1 MGRLGGLS
9 AAIAALVLV
18 SAAPASA
25 ATFTVTGTLDVPGSC
40 IGASCPTLRAAV
52 SKANESPGPDQIMLQ
67 PGVFRLERSSKTH
80 EESNVSG
87 DLNTQGE
94 LTIKG
99 AGAQATT
106 ILAAFPASEP
116 DRVIQATGNANLTVA
131 DLTVSGGR
139 NEPENAIPFG
149 GGIDSDGSGIL
160 DLERVVVSGNRVK
173 GPAVAGLGAGFYKG
187 DGELVVNDSAVLS
200 NTAPFGGGAG
210 AWIGQSATGTI
221 TNTTFAGNVAGR
233 FGGALYSEA
242 TIPVKLAFV
251 TVTAN
256 EAQEFGG
263 AGIGG
268 DFSLRDSIIVGNTAP
283 VSADCENTE
292 FVPPPI
298 DEGGNVVGPSCGFTQ
313 ASDVT
318 TTNPLLGALE
328 GSPIPYLEPL
338 AGSPAL
344 DRALAPCPAT
354 DVRGVARPQGG
365 ACDSGAVERVVPV
378 LASISA
384 PTLIA
389 PGGGKPT
396 GAKAPALTSASQSN
410 AVWRAGNKLAN
421 IAKRLPVGTV
431 FSFALDQR
439 AGVTLTFTQ
448 PALGR
453 RVAGK
458 CVAPRPT
465 NSRKRSCKRTVTRGA
480 LTLLGHAGTN
490 KVSFQGRISS
500 ARKLKPGSYTV
511 RIAASTAAGR
521 SQTRTLSFTIVK

>member
-1 MGRLGGLS
+1 MRRIGGLTS
-9 AAIAALVLV
+9 LLGALALLA
-18 SAAPASA
+18 SSSASA
-25 ATFTVTGTLDVPGSC
+25 ATFTVTGTFDVPGAC
-40 IGASCPTLRAAV
+40 VGTSCPTLRAAV
-52 SKANESPGPDQIMLQ
+52 SKANESPGPDQIALQ
-67 PGVFRLERSSKTH
+67 SGVFRLERGSKTP
-80 EESNVSG
+80 EDANASG
-87 DLNTQGE
+87 DLDVADD

-106 ILAAFPASEP
+106 ILAAFPAGES
-116 DRVIQATGNANLTVA
+116 DRVIQAVGDRSLTLA
-131 DLTVSGGR
+131 DLTVTGGR
-139 NEPENAIPFG
+139 NEPENSIPFG
-149 GGIDSDGSGIL
+149 GGIDSEGSGIL

-173 GPAVAGLGAGFYKG
+173 GPAVSGLGAGFYKG

-210 AWIGQSATGTI
+210 AWIGKSATGTI

-256 EAQEFGG
+256 EAQEIAG

-268 DFSLRDSIIVGNTAP
+268 GLSLRDSIVAGNTAP
-283 VSADCENTE
+283 AEADCYGLEG
-292 FVPPPI
+292 V

-318 TTNPLLGALE
+318 STNPMLGSLE

-344 DRALAPCPAT
+344 DRALAPCSAT

-365 ACDSGAVERVVPV
+365 ACDSGAVERVVPST
-378 LASISA
+378 AS
-384 PTLIA
+384 PLPLIT

-396 GAKAPALTSASQSN
+396 GAKAPSLTGASQSHS
-410 AVWRAGNKLAN
+410 VWRAGNRLAS
-421 IAKRLPVGTV
+421 IAKRVPVGTV
-431 FSFALDQR
+431 FSFSLDQR

-448 PALGR
+448 PAPGR

-458 CVAPRPT
+458 CVAPRPS
-465 NSRKRSCKRTVTRGA
+465 NRRKHPCKRSMTRGV

-490 KVSFQGRISS
+490 RISFQGRISAS
-500 ARKLKPGSYTV
+500 RKLKPGAYKV
-511 RIAASTAAGR
+511 QIAAKTAAGR